1 MKSVIR
7 IANMRT
13 LADVNNIREAISN
26 NEGIIACQINREKQE
41 INVIYDSHFLSEDE
55 LIQCLEDLG
64 YTTL

>member
-41 INVIYDSHFLSEDE
+41 LSVIYDSYFLSEDE

-64 YTTL
+64 YTTV

>member
-26 NEGIIACQINREKQE
+26 NEGIIACQINKEKQE
-41 INVIYDSHFLSEDE
+41 VNVIYDDYFLSEDD

-64 YTTL
+64 YTTV

>member
-41 INVIYDSHFLSEDE
+41 LNVIYDSCFLSEDD

>member
-1 MKSVIR
+1 
-7 IANMRT
+7 MRT

-26 NEGIIACQINREKQE
+26 NEGIIACQINKEKQE
-41 INVIYDSHFLSEDE
+41 VNVIYDSNYLLEDD

>member
-13 LADVNNIREAISN
+13 LADINNIREAISS
-26 NEGIIACQINREKQE
+26 NEGIIACQISKDKQE
-41 INVIYDSHFLSEDE
+41 VSVIYDNYFVTEDD

-64 YTTL
+64 YTTV

>member
-13 LADVNNIREAISN
+13 LADVNNIREAISQ
-26 NEGIIACQINREKQE
+26 NEGIIACQISKESREVS
-41 INVIYDSHFLSEDE
+41 VIYDNFFLSEDE

-64 YTTL
+64 YTPF